1 MESLDARVKKLAAKL
16 TAANIAYRNT
26 DKLLMTDE
34 EYDEGL
40 ESLRALAPNYPLLTQ
55 IGAEAEKTVTLP
67 SMMASLDKVLYGE
80 GALEKW
86 KKKNVSGS
94 YVISEKLDG
103 ISCLY
108 VYKSG
113 KQNLYLRG
121 NGVKGVD
128 VSGLIGK
135 IRLQRVQP
143 KGDFIVRGELVLK
156 KADTPKGSIGRSLI
170 NGWVHRLESAGSELS
185 KVYFLAYQ
193 VVEPAGMTRRQEF
206 EWLRQSFEI
215 PWTRILAN
223 PMLTEEAAKNLLV
236 TQRAASDY
244 PTDGLVIATDA
255 VPGPAG
261 QGAQLKTLKNP
272 KDCIAF
278 KAALDEQKRT
288 TIIRSIEWN
297 LSRQGALI
305 PTILIEPVVIGEA
318 NIERLSGHNA
328 ATIVKHALGPGAR
341 IIVRRSGDVIPT
353 LDTVLEGSSASMPT
367 VAWAWDE
374 NKTHAVAV
382 TVAGQESKE
391 AKVKALVHALQT
403 FEIPGV
409 GEGVVEK
416 MVEGGFDTMAKL
428 WKAGAADLGKAIG
441 PGRGPKVVEALKVV
455 RGASEATMLIA
466 SNLLPRGVG
475 ERKLKVLFEIERDP
489 RLWTAAKFDT
499 VPGWGLSSIDEL
511 LLALPAALEWGKF
524 RGSASSSA
532 SASASASSSASASAH
547 SVASSSPQPNGK
559 SVVFTGVRDKALE
572 ARLTAQGWEISP
584 SVTKKTTV
592 VVVASAGDESGKT
605 KKATE
610 YGIRIMP
617 ITEFSASI

>member
-1 MESLDARVKKLAAKL
+1 MSVEALVKNLAAKL
-16 TAANIAYRNT
+16 TAANLAYRNT

-40 ESLRALAPNYPLLTQ
+40 ETLRAMAPNHPLLTQ
-55 IGAEAEKTVTLP
+55 IGADEEKTVTLP
-67 SMMASLDKVLYGE
+67 SKMASLDKVLYGE

-86 KKKNVSGS
+86 KKKYFTSS
-94 YVISEKLDG
+94 YIVSEKLDG

-108 VYKSG
+108 VS
-113 KQNLYLRG
+113 NPSERLYLRG

-128 VSGLIGK
+128 VTGLIGK
-135 IRLQRVQP
+135 IRLQRLQP
-143 KGDFIVRGELVLK
+143 KGKFIVRGELVLK

-170 NGWVHRLESAGSELS
+170 NGWVHRLDSAAAELS
-185 KVYFLAYQ
+185 KVYFVAYQ
-193 VVEPAGMTRRQEF
+193 VIEPAGMTRRQEF
-206 EWLRQSFEI
+206 EWLRQYFEI
-215 PWTRILAN
+215 PWTRPLAN

-236 TQRAASDY
+236 SQRAASDY

-255 VPGPAG
+255 VPLATG
-261 QGAQLKTLKNP
+261 QDLKNP
-272 KDCIAF
+272 KDCVAF

-288 TIIRSIEWN
+288 TLVRGIEWN
-297 LSRQGALI
+297 LSRQGFLI
-305 PTILIEPVVIGEA
+305 PTILIEPVIIGDA
-318 NIERLSGHNA
+318 KIERLSGHNA
-328 ATIVKHALGPGAR
+328 ATILKNKLGPGAR

-353 LDTVLEGSSASMPT
+353 LDTVLEGAQAAMPT
-367 VAWAWDE
+367 VAWTWDE
-374 NKTHAVAV
+374 NETHAVLT
-382 TVAGQESKE
+382 TVAGQETKE

-428 WKAGAADLGKAIG
+428 WKAGAGELAKAIG
-441 PGRGPKVVEALKVV
+441 PGRGPKVVEALKVIH
-455 RGASEATMLIA
+455 GASESAMLIA

-475 ERKLKVLFEIERDP
+475 ERKLAALFAIESNP

-499 VPGWGLSSIDEL
+499 VPGWGLASIDEL

-524 RGSASSSA
+524 RGSSIQ
-532 SASASASSSASASAH
+532 
-547 SVASSSPQPNGK
+547 VAKAPSEAKVAQPNGK
-559 SVVFTGVRDKALE
+559 SVVFTGVRDKVLE
-572 ARLTAQGWEISP
+572 EKLKGLGWEISP

-592 VVVASAGDESGKT
+592 VIVADSWNGEESAKT

-610 YGIRIMP
+610 YGVRVMP
-617 ITEFSASI
+617 ISEFSATM

>member
-1 MESLDARVKKLAAKL
+1 MSLDSLVNRL

-26 DKLLMTDE
+26 EKLLMTDE

-40 ESLRALAPNYPLLTQ
+40 ETLRKMAPNHPLLTQ
-55 IGAEAEKTVTLP
+55 IGADEPKGVALP
-67 SMMASLDKVLYGE
+67 SKMASLDKIIYGE

-86 KKKNVSGS
+86 KKKCVTGT
-94 YVISEKLDG
+94 YVVSEKLDG

-108 VYKSG
+108 VSAG
-113 KQNLYLRG
+113 LTDRRLYLRG

-135 IRLQRVQP
+135 IKLEKFRT
-143 KGDFIVRGELVLK
+143 KNFIVRGELILK

-170 NGWVHRLESAGSELS
+170 NGWVHRLESASAELAN
-185 KVYFLAYQ
+185 VHFLAYQ
-193 VVEPAGMTRRQEF
+193 VIEPAGMTRRQEF
-206 EWLRQSFEI
+206 EWLKQYFEI

-236 TQRAASDY
+236 EQRAASEY
-244 PTDGLVIATDA
+244 PTDGLVIGTDT
-255 VPGPAG
+255 VPLVNTGE
-261 QGAQLKTLKNP
+261 LKNP

-288 TIIRSIEWN
+288 TLVRGIEWN
-297 LSRQGALI
+297 LSRQGFLI

-328 ATIVKHALGPGAR
+328 AMILKYNLGPGAR

-353 LDTVLEGSSASMPT
+353 LDTVLEGCSIASMPT
-367 VAWAWDE
+367 VAWTWDE
-374 NKTHAVAV
+374 NQTHAVLT
-382 TVAGQESKE
+382 TVAGQETKE

-428 WKAGAADLGKAIG
+428 WKAGPAELGKAIG
-441 PGRGPKVVEALKVV
+441 PGRGPKVMEALK
-455 RGASEATMLIA
+455 RITPSESAMLIA

-475 ERKLKVLFEIERDP
+475 ERKLAALFAIESNP
-489 RLWTAAKFDT
+489 HLWTAEKFDS
-499 VPGWGLSSIDEL
+499 VPGWGLASIDEL
-511 LLALPAALEWGKF
+511 LLSLPAALEWGKF
-524 RGSASSSA
+524 RGVVSEPKASEPKA
-532 SASASASSSASASAH
+532 
-547 SVASSSPQPNGK
+547 SVAPNGK
-559 SVVFTGVRDKALE
+559 SVVFTGVRDKVLE
-572 ARLTAQGWEISP
+572 ERLKGLGWEISA

-592 VVVASAGDESGKT
+592 VVVAVNGDESGKT
-605 KKATE
+605 KKAVE

-617 ITEFSASI
+617 IKEFSASV

>member
-1 MESLDARVKKLAAKL
+1 
-16 TAANIAYRNT
+16 
-26 DKLLMTDE
+26 
-34 EYDEGL
+34 
-40 ESLRALAPNYPLLTQ
+40 
-55 IGAEAEKTVTLP
+55 
-67 SMMASLDKVLYGE
+67 MASLDKVIYGE

-86 KKKNVSGS
+86 KKKYVTAS
-94 YVISEKLDG
+94 YVVSEKLDG

-108 VYKSG
+108 VCRSG
-113 KQNLYLRG
+113 TNRLYLRG
-121 NGVKGVD
+121 NGVKGLD

-135 IRLQRVQP
+135 ICLEKTKP
-143 KGDFIVRGELVLK
+143 PGNFIVRGELILK

-170 NGWVHRLESAGSELS
+170 NGWVHRLDSAAAELS

-193 VVEPAGMTRRQEF
+193 VIEPAGMKRRQEF
-206 EWLRQSFEI
+206 EWLRQYFEI

-223 PMLTEEAAKNLLV
+223 PMLTEEAAKNMLV
-236 TQRAASDY
+236 AQRAASEY
-244 PTDGLVIATDA
+244 PTDGLVIAMDA
-255 VPGPAG
+255 VALTGG
-261 QGAQLKTLKNP
+261 EDLKNP

-288 TIIRSIEWN
+288 TLVQGIEWN
-297 LSRQGALI
+297 LSRQGFLI

-328 ATIVKHALGPGAR
+328 AMILKHKLGPGAR

-353 LDTVLEGSSASMPT
+353 LDTVLEGCSMASMP
-367 VAWAWDE
+367 VACWSWDE
-374 NKTHAVAV
+374 NETHAVLT
-382 TVAGQESKE
+382 TVAGQETKE

-428 WKAGAADLGKAIG
+428 WKASASELAKAIG

-455 RGASEATMLIA
+455 HGASEGTMLIA

-475 ERKLKVLFEIERDP
+475 ERKLAALFAIESDP
-489 RLWTAAKFDT
+489 RRWTVQKFDN
-499 VPGWGLSSIDEL
+499 VPGWGVASIDEL

-524 RGSASSSA
+524 RGSASLPQQA
-532 SASASASSSASASAH
+532 
-547 SVASSSPQPNGK
+547 QPNGK
-559 SVVFTGVRDKALE
+559 SVVFTGVRDKVLE
-572 ARLTAQGWEISP
+572 QRLKAQGWEISP

-592 VVVASAGDESGKT
+592 VVVADSWNGEESGKT
-605 KKATE
+605 QKATE
-610 YGIRIMP
+610 YGVRIMP
-617 ITEFSASI
+617 ITQFSTTM

>member
-40 ESLRALAPNYPLLTQ
+40 EALRALAPNHPLLTQ

-80 GALEKW
+80 GAMEKW

-215 PWTRILAN
+215 PWTRIVPS

-255 VPGPAG
+255 VSD
-261 QGAQLKTLKNP
+261 QDLKNLKTLKNP

-524 RGSASSSA
+524 RGSAASSA
-532 SASASASSSASASAH
+532 AAH
-547 SVASSSPQPNGK
+547 SVASASAELSPQPNGK

>member
-1 MESLDARVKKLAAKL
+1 MSTLESLVKKL
-16 TAANIAYRNT
+16 TAANLAYRNT
-26 DKLLMTDE
+26 DTLLMTDE

-40 ESLRALAPNYPLLTQ
+40 KALRALAPNHPLLTQ
-55 IGAEAEKTVTLP
+55 IGADEDGKTVALP
-67 SMMASLDKVLYGE
+67 SKMASLDKVIYGE

-86 KKKNVSGS
+86 KKKYNTGS
-94 YVISEKLDG
+94 YVVSEKLDG

-108 VYKSG
+108 VCKSG
-113 KQNLYLRG
+113 KQSLYLRG

-135 IRLQRVQP
+135 IRLYKAKP
-143 KGDFIVRGELVLK
+143 SGDFIVRGELVLK

-170 NGWVHRLESAGSELS
+170 NGWVHRLESAAAELS

-193 VVEPAGMTRRQEF
+193 VVQPAGMKRRQEF
-206 EWLRQSFEI
+206 EWLREKFEI

-223 PMLTEEAAKNLLV
+223 PMLTSETAKNLLV
-236 TQRAASDY
+236 AQRATSEY

-255 VPGPAG
+255 VPLASGPQG
-261 QGAQLKTLKNP
+261 QTEDLKNP

-288 TIIRSIEWN
+288 TIVQGIEWN
-297 LSRQGALI
+297 LSRQGFLI

-328 ATIVKHALGPGAR
+328 ATILKHKLGPGAR

-353 LDTVLEGSSASMPT
+353 LDTVLEGCSIASMPT
-367 VAWAWDE
+367 AAWSWDE
-374 NKTHAVAV
+374 NETHAVLTKV
-382 TVAGQESKE
+382 EGQETKE

-428 WKAGAADLGKAIG
+428 WKASGGDLGKAIG
-441 PGRGPKVVEALKVV
+441 PGRGPKVVEALK
-455 RGASEATMLIA
+455 AMTPSEAAMLIA

-475 ERKLKVLFEIERDP
+475 ERKLATLFAIESDP
-489 RLWTAAKFDT
+489 RRWTGQKFDN
-499 VPGWGLSSIDEL
+499 VPGWGLASIDEL

-524 RGSASSSA
+524 RG
-532 SASASASSSASASAH
+532 
-547 SVASSSPQPNGK
+547 VALGAKVAVPTGARAEAPKNGK
-559 SVVFTGVRDKALE
+559 SVVFTGVRDKVLE
-572 ARLTAQGWEISP
+572 EKLKAQGWEISP
-584 SVTKKTTV
+584 TVTKKTTV
-592 VVVASAGDESGKT
+592 VVVADSWNGEESAKT

-610 YGIRIMP
+610 YGARIMP
-617 ITEFSASI
+617 ITQFSATM

>member
-40 ESLRALAPNYPLLTQ
+40 EALRALAPNHPLLTQ

-86 KKKNVSGS
+86 KKKNVSAS

-103 ISCLY
+103 ISSLY

-170 NGWVHRLESAGSELS
+170 NGWVHRLESAGSELA

-223 PMLTEEAAKNLLV
+223 PMLTEEAVKNLLV

-255 VPGPAG
+255 VSGPAD

-288 TIIRSIEWN
+288 TLVRSIEWN

-524 RGSASSSA
+524 RGSASSSV
-532 SASASASSSASASAH
+532 ASASAH
-547 SVASSSPQPNGK
+547 SVAVAALAPQPNGK

-605 KKATE
+605 KKAVE

>member
-135 IRLQRVQP
+135 IRLSKSTP
-143 KGDFIVRGELVLK
+143 PGNFIVRGELVLK

-170 NGWVHRLESAGSELS
+170 NGWVHRLESAGSELA

-215 PWTRILAN
+215 PWTRIVPS

-255 VPGPAG
+255 VSD
-261 QGAQLKTLKNP
+261 QDLKNLKTLKNP

-391 AKVKALVHALQT
+391 AKVKALVPWLVTRASVT
-403 FEIPGV
+403 S
-409 GEGVVEK
+409 
-416 MVEGGFDTMAKL
+416 FDVAPSKSRVY
-428 WKAGAADLGKAIG
+428 AGRA
-441 PGRGPKVVEALKVV
+441 
-455 RGASEATMLIA
+455 
-466 SNLLPRGVG
+466 
-475 ERKLKVLFEIERDP
+475 
-489 RLWTAAKFDT
+489 
-499 VPGWGLSSIDEL
+499 
-511 LLALPAALEWGKF
+511 
-524 RGSASSSA
+524 
-532 SASASASSSASASAH
+532 
-547 SVASSSPQPNGK
+547 
-559 SVVFTGVRDKALE
+559 
-572 ARLTAQGWEISP
+572 P
-584 SVTKKTTV
+584 SVSGF
-592 VVVASAGDESGKT
+592 AESVS
-605 KKATE
+605 
-610 YGIRIMP
+610 P
-617 ITEFSASI
+617 

>member
-40 ESLRALAPNYPLLTQ
+40 EALRALAPNHPLLTQ

-135 IRLQRVQP
+135 IRLSKSTP
-143 KGDFIVRGELVLK
+143 PGNFIVRGELVLK

-524 RGSASSSA
+524 RGSAASSA
-532 SASASASSSASASAH
+532 AASASASASAH

>member
-1 MESLDARVKKLAAKL
+1 MSLEALVKKL

-26 DKLLMTDE
+26 EKLLMTDE
-34 EYDEGL
+34 EYDAGL
-40 ESLRALAPNYPLLTQ
+40 ETLRASAPNHPLLTQ
-55 IGAEAEKTVTLP
+55 IGADEAKAVTLP
-67 SMMASLDKVLYGE
+67 SKMASLDKVIYGE

-86 KKKNVSGS
+86 KKKYNTSS
-94 YVISEKLDG
+94 YVVSEKLDG

-108 VYKSG
+108 VSAG
-113 KQNLYLRG
+113 LTDRRLYLRG

-135 IRLQRVQP
+135 IRLEKRRN
-143 KGDFIVRGELVLK
+143 KNFIVRGELVLK
-156 KADTPKGSIGRSLI
+156 KTDTPQGSIGRSLI
-170 NGWVHRLESAGSELS
+170 NGWVHRLDSAAAELS

-193 VVEPAGMTRRQEF
+193 VIEPAGMTRSQEF
-206 EWLRQSFEI
+206 EWLRQYFEI
-215 PWTRILAN
+215 PWTRVLAG
-223 PMLTEEAAKNLLV
+223 PMLTEEEAKNMLV
-236 TQRAASDY
+236 EQRGKSEY
-244 PTDGLVIATDA
+244 PTDGLVIGTDS
-255 VPGPAG
+255 VPV
-261 QGAQLKTLKNP
+261 AQQQQETEDVKNP

-288 TIIRSIEWN
+288 TLVRGIEWN
-297 LSRQGALI
+297 LSRQGFLI

-328 ATIVKHALGPGAR
+328 ATILKHKLGPGAR

-353 LDTVLEGSSASMPT
+353 LDTVLEGCSVASMP
-367 VAWAWDE
+367 VACWSWDE
-374 NKTHAVAV
+374 NETHAVL
-382 TVAGQESKE
+382 TKVAGQETKE

-428 WKAGAADLGKAIG
+428 WKAGSGELAKAIG
-441 PGRGPKVVEALKVV
+441 PGRGPKVVEALRSITPSAMK
-455 RGASEATMLIA
+455 MLIA

-475 ERKLKVLFEIERDP
+475 ERKLTSLFAIEADP
-489 RLWTAAKFDT
+489 RLWTAEKFDS

-524 RGSASSSA
+524 RGVPAAALNASVPLA
-532 SASASASSSASASAH
+532 SAA
-547 SVASSSPQPNGK
+547 PTNGK
-559 SVVFTGVRDKALE
+559 SVVFTGVRDKVLE
-572 ARLTAQGWEISP
+572 ERLKSKGWEISG

-592 VVVASAGDESGKT
+592 VVVADSGAVESGKT
-605 KKATE
+605 KKANE
-610 YGIRIMP
+610 YGVRVMP
-617 ITEFSASI
+617 ISEFSATM

>member
-40 ESLRALAPNYPLLTQ
+40 EALRALAPNHPLLTQ

-215 PWTRILAN
+215 PWTRIVPS

-255 VPGPAG
+255 VSD
-261 QGAQLKTLKNP
+261 QDLKNLKTLKNP

-524 RGSASSSA
+524 RGSAASSA
-532 SASASASSSASASAH
+532 AASASASASAH